1 METDFMIKHFHVDEH
16 LVVVWV
22 GGGGGD
28 AHHVFDLSDIKH
40 VEFHLHSYPIDNSLG
55 LSKLD

>member
-1 METDFMIKHFHVDEH
+1 MSIWSQFE
-16 LVVVWV
+16 WV
-22 GGGGGD
+22 EGVGE